1 MNMQRVGTPS
11 RDTERAS
18 HTDRAD
24 NPESFSRIVSVVTG
38 AGLTQAQLGQAVGSS
53 LRTVQNWLTGDAIP
67 TGQRVTK
74 LLDISF
80 LIDELKTAYTDEGI
94 RIWLHSRNRN
104 LERER
109 PIDMLAEG
117 RLDAVLEEARR
128 VSGAM

>member
-11 RDTERAS
+11 RTPSARRTPTAL
-18 HTDRAD
+18 D

-53 LRTVQNWLTGDAIP
+53 LRTVQNWLPGDAIP

-94 RIWLHSRNRN
+94 RIWLQ
-104 LERER
+104 LEK
-109 PIDMLAEG
+109 PQP
-117 RLDAVLEEARR
+117 
-128 VSGAM
+128 